1 MSRMRSILVIL
12 SLIESINSQ
21 QAYIPDQ
28 DYYEYSSP
36 YSGTGL
42 KTIKVAYPIK
52 ICSAIGNTI
61 ASAPMSRYEC
71 SAAGSYIRGPC
82 SSDETYCLTL
92 ACVGGTPTHSSG
104 TGQELCPNDGSTV
117 STNYVE
123 ISFYCG
129 YNMNDTHIP

>member
-21 QAYIPDQ
+21 QAYIPYQ
-28 DYYEYSSP
+28 NYYEYSSP

-52 ICSAIGNTI
+52 ICSGIGNAI

-71 SAAGSYIRGPC
+71 SAGGSYIKGPC
-82 SSDETYCLTL
+82 ISDEANCLTL
-92 ACVGGTPTHSSG
+92 GCAG
-104 TGQELCPNDGSTV
+104 
-117 STNYVE
+117 
-123 ISFYCG
+123 
-129 YNMNDTHIP
+129 